1 MKTLKTENDLEKII
15 CWMINLP
22 YLFHTS
28 ENGIFILFLNIN
40 WTYSYP
46 VCYKGFKYANRLD
59 LNISDRRDVHK

>member
-1 MKTLKTENDLEKII
+1 
-15 CWMINLP
+15 MINLP

-40 WTYSYP
+40 WIYSYP